1 MLTTLTRAET
11 EDFAAARAPPQA
23 PQVLDVAVT
32 APPTRKSDK
41 TRRLTR
47 LSRKPKAIAEV
58 EIEDTA
64 GFESPS
70 SAISLSSDSTSSLS
84 TGKSISKHPV
94 GPQDFDLLCVI
105 GQGAFGKVIQ
115 VRHQPT
121 DEILAMKIVSN
132 KYIVQHNS
140 VSYLQAERD
149 IMIKINHPFL
159 ISLRYA
165 FQTKSNVYL
174 VMPFVAGGEL
184 FHHLHKQG
192 LLLESSA
199 KFYAAEM
206 VLALEHLHSKGIIH
220 RDLKPE
226 NVLLGADGHIRLTDF
241 GLAKE
246 MTDEDGSTSTMCG
259 TNEYMPPEMIRR
271 KAYNQAVD
279 WWALGALIYEMVT
292 GYPPFRHKNRK
303 KLHHKILNDKLSL
316 PKWLGPDTHS
326 ILKQLLERNV
336 DKRLGSGKSTMFQ
349 VKGVQAIKKH
359 AFFKGID
366 WGLLEQK
373 KILPPI
379 LPNVMS
385 NTDTTYFSEE
395 FTAQD
400 VGRRSR
406 IDNSSASDDSKKLFA
421 RFSWVADDAPSFAEI
436 VRGGSEKDLTA
447 TIQDGVAKVA
457 LTDTS
462 NTL

>member
-1 MLTTLTRAET
+1 MASALTRAET

-23 PQVLDVAVT
+23 PQVLDDVAT
-32 APPTRKSDK
+32 AASSTDNTK
-41 TRRLTR
+41 RRFTFKR
-47 LSRKPKAIAEV
+47 LSHKRDAIV
-58 EIEDTA
+58 ETPLEDA
-64 GFESPS
+64 GSPS
-70 SAISLSSDSTSSLS
+70 STPAGSCLYTSSS
-84 TGKSISKHPV
+84 MNGRADVKSAV
-94 GPQDFDLLCVI
+94 GPMDFDLLCVI

-115 VRHQPT
+115 VRHVPT
-121 DEILAMKIVSN
+121 DEVLAMKIVSN

-140 VSYLQAERD
+140 VAYLQAERD

-206 VLALEHLHSKGIIH
+206 VLALEHLHVKGIIH

-303 KLHHKILNDKLSL
+303 KLHQKILNEKLSL
-316 PKWLGPDTHS
+316 PKWLGSETHS

-359 AFFKGID
+359 AFFRDID

-373 KILPPI
+373 KVQPPI
-379 LPNVMS
+379 LPNVVNS
-385 NTDTTYFSEE
+385 TDTTYFSEE
-395 FTAQD
+395 FTTQD

-406 IDNSSASDDSKKLFA
+406 VGSSSGDGDTKKLFA
-421 RFSWVADDAPSFAEI
+421 RFSWVADDAPSF
-436 VRGGSEKDLTA
+436 RGYHSCRHCGDRHNCSSSGWSGGIDA
-447 TIQDGVAKVA
+447 W
-457 LTDTS
+457 
-462 NTL
+462 

>member
-1 MLTTLTRAET
+1 MPSTLTKAET

-23 PQVLDVAVT
+23 PQVVDK
-32 APPTRKSDK
+32 APSTPRNGSKRDK
-41 TRRLTR
+41 LRRFTFKR
-47 LSRKPKAIAEV
+47 LSRKHEAIAEN
-58 EIEDTA
+58 ENEDTVA
-64 GFESPS
+64 PASP
-70 SAISLSSDSTSSLS
+70 ASSDSTSSLS
-84 TGKSISKHPV
+84 TDTSGSKRPV

-149 IMIKINHPFL
+149 IMTKINHPFL

-165 FQTKSNVYL
+165 FQTKSNV
-174 VMPFVAGGEL
+174 
-184 FHHLHKQG
+184 
-192 LLLESSA
+192 
-199 KFYAAEM
+199 
-206 VLALEHLHSKGIIH
+206 
-220 RDLKPE
+220 DLKPE

-246 MTDEDGSTSTMCG
+246 MADEDDSTSTMCG

-303 KLHHKILNDKLSL
+303 KLHHKILNEKLPL
-316 PKWLGPDTHS
+316 PKWLGSDTHS

-366 WGLLEQK
+366 WGLLEEK
-373 KILPPI
+373 KVQPPI
-379 LPNVMS
+379 LPNVLS

-395 FTAQD
+395 FTTQD

-406 IDNSSASDDSKKLFA
+406 IDSSSASGDSKKLFA
-421 RFSWVADDAPSFAEI
+421 RFSWVADDAPSFADI
-436 VRGGSEKDLTA
+436 VRAGGAKEEPVETVA
-447 TIQDGVAKVA
+447 DGVAKVA
-457 LTDTS
+457 IAEDP
-462 NTL
+462 NAP

>member
-1 MLTTLTRAET
+1 MSCTLTQAESADFAAAAAAEAFAPDLKGDDKAPHHEQPHDQLGRFTLKRFSRKHEAIAET
-11 EDFAAARAPPQA
+11 EDEDGP
-23 PQVLDVAVT
+23 VLA
-32 APPTRKSDK
+32 
-41 TRRLTR
+41 
-47 LSRKPKAIAEV
+47 
-58 EIEDTA
+58 
-64 GFESPS
+64 SPS
-70 SAISLSSDSTSSLS
+70 SSDTTGSLS
-84 TGKSISKHPV
+84 TGLKHSV

-121 DEILAMKIVSN
+121 NKILAMKIVSN

-140 VSYLQAERD
+140 VAYLQAERD
-149 IMIKINHPFL
+149 IMTKINHPFL
-159 ISLRYA
+159 ISLKYA

-184 FHHLHKQG
+184 FHHLHKEG

-199 KFYAAEM
+199 RFYAAEM

-226 NVLLGADGHIRLTDF
+226 NVLLGADGHICLTDF

-246 MTDEDGSTSTMCG
+246 MTDEDDSTSTMCG

-303 KLHHKILNDKLSL
+303 KLHQKILNEKLPL
-316 PKWLGPDTHS
+316 PKWLGSDTHS

-373 KILPPI
+373 KMQPPI
-379 LPNVMS
+379 LLKVAS

-395 FTAQD
+395 FTALD

-406 IDNSSASDDSKKLFA
+406 IDSASASGDSKKLFA
-421 RFSWVADDAPSFAEI
+421 RFSWVADDAPTFADI
-436 VRGGSEKDLTA
+436 VRSNVNNEVA
-447 TIQDGVAKVA
+447 TVADGIANVAF
-457 LTDTS
+457 TDDTS
-462 NTL
+462 IL

>member
-1 MLTTLTRAET
+1 MPSTLTKAET
-11 EDFAAARAPPQA
+11 ADFAAAKAPPQA
-23 PQVLDVAVT
+23 PQGVDK
-32 APPTRKSDK
+32 APSTPRDEPKRDK
-41 TRRLTR
+41 LRRFTLKR
-47 LSRKPKAIAEV
+47 LSRKHEPIAES
-58 EIEDTA
+58 ENEDA
-64 GFESPS
+64 AALASP
-70 SAISLSSDSTSSLS
+70 ASSDSTSSLS
-84 TGKSISKHPV
+84 TETSGQKHPV

-149 IMIKINHPFL
+149 IMTKINHPFL

-184 FHHLHKQG
+184 FHHLHKEG

-206 VLALEHLHSKGIIH
+206 
-220 RDLKPE
+220 
-226 NVLLGADGHIRLTDF
+226 
-241 GLAKE
+241 
-246 MTDEDGSTSTMCG
+246 EDDSTSTMCG

-303 KLHHKILNDKLSL
+303 KLHQKILNEKLPL

-366 WGLLEQK
+366 WGLLEEK
-373 KILPPI
+373 KVQPPI
-379 LPNVMS
+379 LPNVLS

-395 FTAQD
+395 FTTQD

-406 IDNSSASDDSKKLFA
+406 IDSSGASGDSKKLFA
-421 RFSWVADDAPSFAEI
+421 RFSWVADDAPSFADI
-436 VRGGSEKDLTA
+436 VRAGGPKQDSAEA
-447 TIQDGVAKVA
+447 VADGVAKVA
-457 LTDTS
+457 LTEDPT
-462 NTL
+462 TP

>member
-1 MLTTLTRAET
+1 MASTLTKAET
-11 EDFAAARAPPQA
+11 EDFAAAEVPA
-23 PQVLDVAVT
+23 QVLT
-32 APPTRKSDK
+32 AAAHASSPHNDSKPNK
-41 TRRLTR
+41 TRRFTFKR
-47 LSRKPKAIAEV
+47 LNRKTQAIAES
-58 EIEDTA
+58 EQADAEA
-64 GFESPS
+64 SASPAS
-70 SAISLSSDSTSSLS
+70 SSGSASTSSLS
-84 TGKSISKHPV
+84 TTETSASKHPV

-105 GQGAFGKVIQ
+105 GMGAFGKVIQ

-149 IMIKINHPFL
+149 IMTKINHPFL

-184 FHHLHKQG
+184 FHHLHKEG

-206 VLALEHLHSKGIIH
+206 VLALEHLHAQGIIH

-246 MTDEDGSTSTMCG
+246 MADEDDSTSTMCG

-279 WWALGALIYEMVT
+279 CRFGTDM
-292 GYPPFRHKNRK
+292 NRYCPK
-303 KLHHKILNDKLSL
+303 SEWCFLQLSL
-316 PKWLGPDTHS
+316 PKWLGSETHS

-366 WGLLEQK
+366 WHLLEEK
-373 KILPPI
+373 KVQPPI

-395 FTAQD
+395 FTTQA

-406 IDNSSASDDSKKLFA
+406 IDSNSASGGDSKKLFA
-421 RFSWVADDAPSFAEI
+421 RFSWVADDAPSFADI
-436 VRGGSEKDLTA
+436 VRAGGKKDAPGVQGEDSTSAL
-447 TIQDGVAKVA
+447 QDDVAKVS
-457 LTDTS
+457 LDDKPKTI
-462 NTL
+462 

>member
-1 MLTTLTRAET
+1 MPSTLTKAET

-23 PQVLDVAVT
+23 PQVVDK
-32 APPTRKSDK
+32 APSTPRNGSKRDK
-41 TRRLTR
+41 LRRFTFKR
-47 LSRKPKAIAEV
+47 LSRKHEAIAEN
-58 EIEDTA
+58 ENEDTVA
-64 GFESPS
+64 PASP
-70 SAISLSSDSTSSLS
+70 ASSDSTSSLS
-84 TGKSISKHPV
+84 TDTSGSKRPV

-149 IMIKINHPFL
+149 IMTKINHPFL

-184 FHHLHKQG
+184 FHHLHKEG

-206 VLALEHLHSKGIIH
+206 VLALEHLHSKGVIH

-246 MTDEDGSTSTMCG
+246 MADEDDSTSTMCG

-303 KLHHKILNDKLSL
+303 KLHHKILNEKLPL
-316 PKWLGPDTHS
+316 PKWLGSDTHS

-366 WGLLEQK
+366 WGLLEEK
-373 KILPPI
+373 KVQPPI
-379 LPNVMS
+379 LPNVLS

-395 FTAQD
+395 FTTQD

-406 IDNSSASDDSKKLFA
+406 IDSSGASGDSKKLFA
-421 RFSWVADDAPSFAEI
+421 RFSWVADDAPSFADI
-436 VRGGSEKDLTA
+436 VRAGGAKEEPVETVA
-447 TIQDGVAKVA
+447 DGVAKVA
-457 LTDTS
+457 IAEDP
-462 NTL
+462 NAP

>member
-1 MLTTLTRAET
+1 MASALTRAET

-23 PQVLDVAVT
+23 PQVLDDT
-32 APPTRKSDK
+32 ATAASSTDSIK
-41 TRRLTR
+41 RRFTFKR
-47 LSRKPKAIAEV
+47 LSHKRDAIV
-58 EIEDTA
+58 ETALEDA
-64 GFESPS
+64 GSPS
-70 SAISLSSDSTSSLS
+70 STPAGSCLYPSSTMNGRVDV
-84 TGKSISKHPV
+84 KPAV
-94 GPQDFDLLCVI
+94 GPMDFDLLCVI

-115 VRHQPT
+115 VRHVPT
-121 DEILAMKIVSN
+121 DE
-132 KYIVQHNS
+132 
-140 VSYLQAERD
+140 AERD

-206 VLALEHLHSKGIIH
+206 VLALEHLHVK
-220 RDLKPE
+220 
-226 NVLLGADGHIRLTDF
+226 
-241 GLAKE
+241 
-246 MTDEDGSTSTMCG
+246 
-259 TNEYMPPEMIRR
+259 EYMPPEMIRR

-303 KLHHKILNDKLSL
+303 KLHQKILNEKLSL
-316 PKWLGPDTHS
+316 PKWLGSETHS

-359 AFFKGID
+359 AFFRDID

-373 KILPPI
+373 KVQPPI
-379 LPNVMS
+379 LPNVVNS
-385 NTDTTYFSEE
+385 TDTTYFSEE
-395 FTAQD
+395 FTTQD

-406 IDNSSASDDSKKLFA
+406 VGSSSGDGDTKKLFA
-421 RFSWVADDAPSFAEI
+421 RFSWVADDAPSFADIIRAGTVETDTI
-436 VRGGSEKDLTA
+436 TA
-447 TIQDGVAKVA
+447 AQDGVEK
-457 LTDTS
+457 LTLADET
-462 NTL
+462 T